1 MTRPLAGAS
10 HVHLWFAF
18 PWILAAPR
26 LVGSEVFRLEFD
38 RAHSYGSQTDGITL
52 PIVLRSG
59 RASAWLTA
67 KVDTGAS
74 HCLFERGEGELLGL
88 NIETGDRKFFST
100 VTGQVETFGHV
111 VQIEALGIVVDSMVY
126 FFANEAITM
135 TVLGRT
141 GWLDRIRLGIV
152 DYDRTMYLAAYDLE
166 SK

>member
-1 MTRPLAGAS
+1 M
-10 HVHLWFAF
+10 
-18 PWILAAPR
+18 
-26 LVGSEVFRLEFD
+26 
-38 RAHSYGSQTDGITL
+38 
-52 PIVLRSG
+52 
-59 RASAWLTA
+59 
-67 KVDTGAS
+67 
-74 HCLFERGEGELLGL
+74 LGL

-126 FFANEAITM
+126 FFANEAITK